1 MEKNSIEID
10 EEQTFQESF
19 GMDYSD
25 YPTSRQIRDEEAQI
39 LSKFICKLIPFC
51 LIQIELLSYYPK

>member
-39 LSKFICKLIPFC
+39 
-51 LIQIELLSYYPK
+51 